1 MSKSM
6 TNDWA
11 SKFDKQLR
19 KLLYELNITMHSSAV
34 NQPDERD
41 VMKKY
46 KNDEAF
52 THNVYGDKD
61 VTEEKP
67 KPKAKKATRKRRKPN
82 TGKTDE
88 PRDET

>member
-1 MSKSM
+1 MGKSM

-19 KLLYELNITMHSSAV
+19 KLLYELNITMHSSAA

-41 VMKKY
+41 VMKNY
-46 KNDEAF
+46 KNDEPF

-61 VTEEKP
+61 VTDK

-88 PRDET
+88 SRDET